1 LDDEDI
7 EAIIS
12 TSLIG
17 LVISN
22 QYFDFE
28 NIDQPVQTFMDRS
41 FVFYMN
47 PYMEI
52 QSTLN
57 VRRHN
62 YKLNDN
68 LFGINPSEENVFYSI
83 VSNKEMNYYVGK
95 DNYVYFM
102 AEFTL
107 DNRIDV
113 YERTLRNSIDVFGDI
128 GGIFE
133 IIHLLLFLPIMYL
146 SKRLFEYEIS
156 NHLSKFKSLLNEDEI
171 EMDDLNKQNNLQ
183 DLQPTEKQLIVAKG
197 YHELLKSYQKY

>member
-1 LDDEDI
+1 LADEDI

-22 QYFDFE
+22 QFFDFE

-41 FVFYMN
+41 FVFFMN
-47 PYMEI
+47 PYMQIESI
-52 QSTLN
+52 LN

-68 LFGINPSEENVFYSI
+68 LFGINPSEENVFYNI
-83 VSNKEMNYYVGK
+83 VSNRDMNYYVGS
-95 DNYVYFM
+95 DNYVYFT

-133 IIHLLLFLPIMYL
+133 IIHLLLFLPITYL

-156 NHLSKFKSLLNEDEI
+156 NHLSKFKSLLNEDKI

-183 DLQPTEKQLIVAKG
+183 DLQPTEKQLIVVNG
-197 YHELLKSYQKY
+197 YDELLKSYHKY